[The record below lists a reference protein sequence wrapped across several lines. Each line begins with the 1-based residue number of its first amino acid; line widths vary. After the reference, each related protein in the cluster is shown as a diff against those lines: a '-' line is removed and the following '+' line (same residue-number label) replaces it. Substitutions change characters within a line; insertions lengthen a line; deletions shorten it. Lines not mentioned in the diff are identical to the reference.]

1 MAQSRRPDAHGM
13 EMDDSYVYVCGTAA
27 ESKKYIQVEESWRS

>member
-1 MAQSRRPDAHGM
+1 M